1 MSIKKELEGRY
12 REYVGAITAD
22 GKLKLSD
29 KGMLLNLLGL
39 PDDFSLD
46 TRLLAGYAVETAAT
60 IQRCIDRLERN
71 GNIRL
76 SFQRVLGEDGGKQY
90 TRWVVEMV
98 FPEKDD
104 VEEKI
109 LEPWDGMQEKDQIIK
124 FLGSK
129 KMFKKIL
136 FSHFN

>member
-1 MSIKKELEGRY
+1 MIIKKELEGRY
-12 REYVGAITAD
+12 REYVVAITAD

-71 GNIRL
+71 GYQAFLPKGFGRRRRKAIYAMRC
-76 SFQRVLGEDGGKQY
+76 RDRIPGK
-90 TRWVVEMV
+90 R
-98 FPEKDD
+98 
-104 VEEKI
+104 
-109 LEPWDGMQEKDQIIK
+109 
-124 FLGSK
+124 
-129 KMFKKIL
+129 
-136 FSHFN
+136 

>member
-1 MSIKKELEGRY
+1 MIIKKELEGRY
-12 REYVGAITAD
+12 REYVVAITAD

-71 GNIRL
+71 GYIRL
-76 SFQRVLGEDGGKQY
+76 SFQRVLGEDGGKPY
-90 TRWVVEMV
+90 TRCDVEIV

-109 LEPWDGMQEKDQIIK
+109 
-124 FLGSK
+124 
-129 KMFKKIL
+129 
-136 FSHFN
+136 